1 MTQGPSNSTIST
13 AQVFAPDTRFRSAC
27 ATWLLAFAVAAVPV
41 SAIAASDTAVHDKSD
56 SAGSMMQNS
65 ATSDTTHDVMRA
77 SEQGADDATN
87 AAGTS
92 AETHDAKAMSHDA
105 MKATKEGAGDTSSIA
120 DDAVNAQAEDGVK
133 DATPADEAAQ
143 TGRDQ
148 ATGAAA
154 AINAAPMAGAGEG
167 FVTEQGADEILADE
181 LSDAEVVTGDDK
193 NIGEVEDILIGSDHR
208 IRALVVEVGGFL
220 GMGQKEVAVSF
231 DRFQQSRGED
241 GKLRLKLQATV
252 DELKAAQTFV
262 PRKERKG

>member
-1 MTQGPSNSTIST
+1 MTQRLINSPIAN
-13 AQVFAPDTRFRSAC
+13 AQASEPDMRFRSAC

-41 SAIAASDTAVHDKSD
+41 SAFAASDTAAGDKSE

-77 SEQGADDATN
+77 SEQGADEATD
-87 AAGTS
+87 AAGTP
-92 AETHDAKAMSHDA
+92 ADTHDAKTMSHDA
-105 MKATKEGAGDTSSIA
+105 MKATKEGAGDTRSTA
-120 DDAVNAQAEDGVK
+120 DDAVKAQAGDGMK

-154 AINAAPMAGAGEG
+154 AINAAPMAGVGES

-220 GMGQKEVAVSF
+220 GMGQKEVAVNI
-231 DRFQQSRGED
+231 DRFQHSRGED

-252 DELKAAQTFV
+252 DELKAAQKFV